1 MTQQSKNQ
9 PCAVQPF
16 RRVRIDSR
24 TVQEETG
31 REWWRIS
38 WETEEDGEACVKVR
52 DTGFF
57 LTKSPTY
64 NELDPGYILY
74 SSRTAPAGSSFQYHR
89 MHPTAG
95 KVGYVG
101 GYYSIPAAMGWFENL
116 VNRHPEAEWLRRA
129 CAPFG
134 SLDPQS
140 IEWFLHTLDNGPSE

>member
-1 MTQQSKNQ
+1 MTQQSENQ

-24 TVQEETG
+24 TVQEKTG

-38 WETEEDGEACVKVR
+38 WETEEDDEAHIEVR

-57 LTKSPTY
+57 LTKSPTNPTY
-64 NELDPGYILY
+64 YLY
-74 SSRTAPAGSSFQYHR
+74 SSQIAPAGLSFQHHR